1 LIRGKRRAF
10 GMVSGEVQRKWDF
23 HEVTSMLNGS
33 RILYNEPMSLHT
45 SFRIGGPCDLLV
57 LPWVE
62 DDVVAAW
69 VKCKELSIPCCIVGN
84 GTNLLVRDGGVRGC
98 VVKLAP
104 GFSGVKRT
112 GDAALHVKAGTLLPR
127 LVEAALDEGLS
138 GLEWAVGIPGSV
150 GGAIAMNAGA
160 YGGDVASLVRR
171 VEVAFSDGSTR
182 WFPAEELDFSYR
194 HSLFTERDDLL
205 VLSAELH
212 LVPGDRTTIKSL
224 MDTRSAEREAKQPLD
239 LPSAG
244 SAFRRPPGYYV
255 GSMIQELGL
264 KGFKLGGAQISPKH
278 AGFIVNT
285 GEATASEV
293 LQLMEMIQAKV
304 KAAYG
309 VDLEPEVVVIGE
321 DPCE

>member
-1 LIRGKRRAF
+1 
-10 GMVSGEVQRKWDF
+10 MVSGEAQSKWDF

-57 LPWVE
+57 LPWAE
-62 DDVVAAW
+62 DDVIAAW
-69 VKCKELSIPCCIVGN
+69 VKCRELSIPCFIVGN

-104 GFSGVKRT
+104 GFSGVRRT
-112 GDAALHVKAGTLLPR
+112 GEAVLHAKAGTLLPK
-127 LVEAALDEGLS
+127 LVEAALEEGLS

-150 GGAIAMNAGA
+150 GGAITMNAGA
-160 YGGDVASLVRR
+160 YNGDIASLVKR
-171 VEVAFSDGSTR
+171 VEVAFSDGTAR
-182 WFPAEELDFSYR
+182 WLPVEELAFSYR
-194 HSLFTERDDLL
+194 HSIFTERDDLL
-205 VLSAELH
+205 ILSAELQM
-212 LVPGDRTTIKSL
+212 VPGDRATIKSV

-264 KGFKLGGAQISPKH
+264 KGFKIGDAQISPKH

-285 GEATASEV
+285 GKATASQV

-321 DPCE
+321 DTRE

>member
-1 LIRGKRRAF
+1 
-10 GMVSGEVQRKWDF
+10 MVSGEAQGKWDF

-33 RILYNEPMSLHT
+33 RILLNEPMSLHT

-57 LPWVE
+57 LPSEE

-69 VKCKELSIPCCIVGN
+69 VKCKELSIPCYIIGN
-84 GTNLLVRDGGVRGC
+84 GTNLLVKDGGVRGC

-104 GFSGVKRT
+104 GFQGVKRT
-112 GDAALHVKAGTLLPR
+112 GDVTLHVKAGTLLPR
-127 LVEAALDEGLS
+127 LVEAALEEGLS
-138 GLEWAVGIPGSV
+138 GLEWAVGIPGSI
-150 GGAIAMNAGA
+150 GGAITMNAGA
-160 YGGDVASLVRR
+160 YGGDIASLVRR

-182 WFPAEELDFSYR
+182 WLPAEELAFSYR
-194 HSLFTERDDLL
+194 HSLFIDRDDLL
-205 VLSAELH
+205 VLSAELDM
-212 LVPGDRTTIKSL
+212 VPGDRANIKSV

-264 KGFKLGGAQISPKH
+264 KGFKIGAAQISPKH

-285 GEATASEV
+285 GGATASQV
-293 LQLMEMIQAKV
+293 LKLMRMIQDEV

-309 VDLEPEVVVIGE
+309 VDLEPEIIVIGE
-321 DPCE
+321 DPSE